1 MTLHNY
7 LIPAIL
13 TSVFLGACAE
23 EAPPRTVM
31 EFVENP
37 MLLEAAMVRCSQ
49 DRDKTR
55 YDPECVNARAAVQQ
69 VEAKEEQARRAEVE
83 ARSESKRQALR
94 RAQEA
99 AAEARRRAAET
110 ERLRKEAE
118 YLAQFGVAL
127 PADAKLPGNDA
138 ETGGN
143 TPGTVIPDTPVPNEG
158 ATVGERVQV
167 PVDGANAPV
176 AVQSDDGSTSENDGA
191 GDNP

>member
-1 MTLHNY
+1 MTAHNY
-7 LIPAIL
+7 LIPAVL
-13 TSVFLGACAE
+13 TSVFLAACAE
-23 EAPPRTVM
+23 EPPPRTVT
-31 EFVENP
+31 EYVENP

-55 YDPECVNARAAVQQ
+55 YEPECVNARAAVQQ

-99 AAEARRRAAET
+99 AAEARRRASEA

-118 YLAQFGVAL
+118 YLAQFGVEL
-127 PADAKLPGNDA
+127 STDAKLPGDEA

-143 TPGTVIPDTPVPNEG
+143 TPGAVIPETTVPTEG
-158 ATVGERVQV
+158 ANVRERVQV
-167 PVDGANAPV
+167 PVDGANAPM
-176 AVQSDDGSTSENDGA
+176 AVQGEDDSSSDNDGA
-191 GDNP
+191 GENP